1 VPAPSIDPEDLDPT
15 EIPPADS
22 YRPADPV
29 WVYRAGAWHAG
40 VVVATSS
47 RTATVT
53 YRPAQGPET
62 AIDTLAASYLS
73 PRADLDPL
81 LDDGGAFPP
90 SAGRATGQTIGQVT
104 GQAAAGHD
112 PPAGQDATAGP

>member
-1 VPAPSIDPEDLDPT
+1 MPVPSIDPDDLDPT
-15 EIPPADS
+15 EIAPVDS
-22 YRPADPV
+22 YRAADPV

-40 VVVATSS
+40 VVVATSR

-62 AIDTLAASYLS
+62 AIDTLAAPYLF

-81 LDDGGAFPP
+81 LDDGG
-90 SAGRATGQTIGQVT
+90 GLL
-104 GQAAAGHD
+104 
-112 PPAGQDATAGP
+112 PPAGQSDATAGP